1 MFVSTRNEAA
11 AEHTAESIRQ
21 RGRGTGEAFACDLA
35 SPDSVCAFAAALA
48 DRTDHLDVL
57 VNNGAGYLH
66 GENVDD
72 VEDNDIITTIGGTA
86 TGTGRGLCAVHGEP
100 TTGLLHS

>member
-1 MFVSTRNEAA
+1 MFVSARNEAA

-35 SPDSVCAFAAALA
+35 SPDSVCALA

-72 VEDNDIITTIGGTA
+72 VEDNDIITTIGGAA
-86 TGTGRGLCAVHGEP
+86 TGTGRGLRC
-100 TTGLLHS
+100 SR